1 MKKILLIFVGILL
14 SGFLVGCGEIEY
26 RVHVVISGTEE
37 PVENAQVTIDDIGT
51 DITDGLGNAAIIVDS
66 SYVGNAGRLTVRA
79 DDFEPYTLQIDLVE
93 QDRPKEVPL
102 RPIISEPLVIADFD
116 SCAAAND
123 LGGPMGAAY
132 NPPDFLEEKYI
143 DEPEHGCVA
152 RLEYD
157 IKEWAAFWMKLQET
171 DFSSYS
177 NISFDIR
184 SESGSDIPE
193 QIKIELKR
201 AGNQIGILY
210 ISNVTTDWQT
220 MEVNLIDFGSAGFG
234 NRLSSYTGM
243 DELVF
248 TFESNRSGN
257 QGIVYLDNITLNP

>member
-152 RLEYD
+152 SLCVAVTKGTVVDFQTLCTTQIQSIGARSCAASLGCGCAERSRLAQTSD
-157 IKEWAAFWMKLQET
+157 RAHRKSDLHHPA
-171 DFSSYS
+171 
-177 NISFDIR
+177 
-184 SESGSDIPE
+184 GSDRHAG
-193 QIKIELKR
+193 R
-201 AGNQIGILY
+201 AVRQCRKNALAADYRRECRCQPGG
-210 ISNVTTDWQT
+210 
-220 MEVNLIDFGSAGFG
+220 AGA
-234 NRLSSYTGM
+234 
-243 DELVF
+243 VF
-248 TFESNRSGN
+248 TRQHCLAGRSKVKLAAN
-257 QGIVYLDNITLNP
+257 ARQ